1 VLVLEAAK
9 VVDVNRVDVVITTAR
24 MAMIDNVLA
33 FMYIIASPTYE
44 P

>member
-9 VVDVNRVDVVITTAR
+9 VIDVNRVDVVIATTR

-33 FMYIIASPTYE
+33 FMYIVASILKI
-44 P
+44 